1 MGNRA
6 PKSSSLFKTLR
17 SKVSKDN
24 SDKFLTLASEMTA
37 ELRYELPRPTN
48 YNNDVNAPDLG
59 STCCSSADNTILIV
73 CPVLNEASGI
83 SNTIQSLRDQVC
95 QHFDVIFFDSGSSDD
110 TVSII
115 SHSGLPNSKLIT
127 CEDNLGVSKNWARAL
142 KASLAEGSH
151 SRFMFLG
158 GDDELGPDFVSNLQ
172 RLRLTYSDTRVQFIP
187 EFLGVREGVWETQPL
202 VSPSLFSV
210 KGLLSAWKVVH
221 ACYGVFD
228 RDFMADSYLPTL
240 EKGTTNFD
248 WWVTYQCLGQSFRVS
263 KELKYGK
270 YLKGRDYASSYYTGR
285 NQPQFLGRKLIWTK
299 LLDPYREFKGLI
311 HGGAHVLGDLPSVK
325 RVKLLFQILFWR
337 YLSAAKRFFSRNR

>member
-1 MGNRA
+1 
-6 PKSSSLFKTLR
+6 
-17 SKVSKDN
+17 
-24 SDKFLTLASEMTA
+24 MTA

-59 STCCSSADNTILIV
+59 SACCSSADNTILIV

-83 SNTIQSLRDQVC
+83 SKTIQSLRDQVC

-115 SHSGLPNSKLIT
+115 SHSELPNSKLIRFQ
-127 CEDNLGVSKNWARAL
+127 DNMGVSKNWARAL
-142 KASLAEGSH
+142 KASIAEGSH

-158 GDDELGPDFVSNLQ
+158 GDDELSPDFVSNLQ
-172 RLRLTYSDTRVQFIP
+172 RLHLTYSDTRVQFIP
-187 EFLGVREGVWETQPL
+187 EFLGVKDGVWETQTL

-210 KGLLSAWKVVH
+210 NGLLSEWKVVH

-228 RDFMADSYLPTL
+228 RDFMAGIYLPTL
-240 EKGTTNFD
+240 ENGATNFD
-248 WWVTYQCLGQSFRVS
+248 WWVTYQCLGQIFRVS

-270 YLKGRDYASSYYTGR
+270 YLKGRDYTSSYYTGR
-285 NQPQFLGRKLIWTK
+285 KQPEFSGRELIWRK
-299 LLDPYREFKGLI
+299 LLDPYREFKDLV
-311 HGGAHVLGDLPSVK
+311 HGGAHVLGALTSV
-325 RVKLLFQILFWR
+325 RRLELMVQILFWR